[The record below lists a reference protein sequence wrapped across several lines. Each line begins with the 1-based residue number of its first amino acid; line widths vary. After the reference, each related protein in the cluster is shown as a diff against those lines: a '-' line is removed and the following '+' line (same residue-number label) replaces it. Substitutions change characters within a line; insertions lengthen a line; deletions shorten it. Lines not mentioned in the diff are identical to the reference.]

1 MTSKAILLS
10 GAGALTLIMAGP
22 ALAQTAPATPAAP
35 AENIQIEEVVVTATK
50 RSENIQNVPSTVTA
64 VSGETLQKLNILSF
78 QDVQKLT
85 PGLVLDNGG
94 GRAQKVSLRGI
105 SFDPDTGASAA
116 VQVYWNETP
125 ISASTAFRAMYDIG
139 QVEVLRGPQGTLRGQ
154 TSPAGAITLVTRRPE
169 FNTYGASIN
178 QTVGQNGLFNTQ
190 AAVNLPLVEGK
201 LALRVAGLY
210 NHDRDGVEN
219 AISGRKNS
227 DTAHSVRA
235 SLAWR
240 PTDDIDVVLV
250 HQVLNDRLVAQP
262 LAIGAPLAGTGQ
274 VGPSLRLDDRKSVV
288 EGPFEF
294 YHRSRLT
301 SLSATWTLPGHRLSY
316 IGGYQR
322 TTDTSS
328 RDGDVTNVV
337 KGFSDVQNVFVTAH
351 QLTQELRLEST
362 GDRFWNYLIGAYY
375 GRTNSFAS
383 FNQNYN
389 VFFAP
394 YAPPAFSLPLTGM
407 SKPGEGKDLAFFT
420 DHRFALTSRDDLEL
434 GLRWQRNESTAQ
446 NLIGVGGPPAPV
458 LPPDF
463 VSRKSSAWTG
473 SASYKH
479 RFTDDLMAY
488 VSYGRG
494 FRPGGTTQFVTNA
507 ALAPQYRV
515 YQDETSDSVELGVK
529 SQWFDRRLQ
538 VNADIFRQKIDG
550 YIGRANGVGSRGAAV
565 AGEPKGPGAGGTYP
579 YDAATGGINLN
590 TNGDAVITGAEFEVT
605 GVIVQGWQATLN
617 ASYIDA
623 HYDNALLYCNDINND
638 GVPDADVTWVQPGRQ
653 VSVCATNSK
662 LTSDTG
668 IAPGKFN
675 LALNSE
681 YVRNVGA
688 VDLFAR
694 GLARYTPKAYY
705 AGADRHFDSYATV
718 DLYLGLRDAER
729 AWEVSLFAQNLFDKT
744 AQTYERSTSVN
755 GVNGGYLG
763 AVAIP
768 ERKIGVSFR
777 YNYDR

>member
-10 GAGALTLIMAGP
+10 GAGVLTLMLAGP
-22 ALAQTAPATPAAP
+22 ALAQTASAPPAD
-35 AENIQIEEVVVTATK
+35 NIQIEEVVVTATK
-50 RSENIQNVPSTVTA
+50 RSENIQNVPSAVTA
-64 VSGETLQKLNILSF
+64 VTGETLQKLNILSF
-78 QDVQKLT
+78 EDVQKLT

-125 ISASTAFRAMYDIG
+125 ISASTAFRAMYDVG
-139 QVEVLRGPQGTLRGQ
+139 QLEVLRGPQGTLRGQ
-154 TSPAGAITLVTRRPE
+154 TSPAGAITITTRRPQ
-169 FNTYGASIN
+169 FDSYGASIN
-178 QTVGQNGLFNTQ
+178 QTIGQNGLFNTQ
-190 AAVNLPLVEGK
+190 AAVNLPLVDGK

-219 AISGRKNS
+219 AITGRKNS

-240 PTDDIDVVLV
+240 PTDDIEVVLV

-262 LAIGAPLAGTGQ
+262 TVIGAPLAGSGQ
-274 VGPSLRLDDRKSVV
+274 IGPRLAPDDRKSIVD
-288 EGPFEF
+288 GPYDF

-301 SLSATWTLPGHRLSY
+301 SLSATWSFAGHRLNY

-322 TTDTSS
+322 STDTSA
-328 RDGDVTNVV
+328 RDQDVSNVV
-337 KGFSDVQNVFVTAH
+337 PGFADIQSVYVTSH

-362 GDRFWNYLIGAYY
+362 GNHFWNYLVGGYY
-375 GRTNSFAS
+375 GRTDAFAA

-389 VFFAP
+389 IFFAP
-394 YAPPAFSLPLTGM
+394 YEAPAFSLPLSGL
-407 SKPGEGKDLAFFT
+407 SKPGRGKDLAFFT
-420 DHRFALTSRDDLEL
+420 DHRFAVTSRDDLEL
-434 GLRWQRNESTAQ
+434 GLRWQRNQSISQ
-446 NLIGVGGPPAPV
+446 NLIGVDGPPEPV
-458 LPPDF
+458 LPPEY
-463 VSRKSSAWTG
+463 VTRKSSAWTG

-488 VSYGRG
+488 LSYGRG

-507 ALAPQYRV
+507 ALAPQYRL
-515 YQDETSDSVELGVK
+515 YQDETSDAFELGVK

-538 VNADIFRQKIDG
+538 VNADVFRQKIDG
-550 YIGRANGVGSRGAAV
+550 YIGRINGVGSRAAAV
-565 AGEPKGPGAGGTYP
+565 AGEPNGPGLGGSYP

-590 TNGDAVITGAEFEVT
+590 TNGDAVITGAEVEVT
-605 GVIVQGWQATLN
+605 GVIVEGWQATVS

-638 GVPDADVTWVQPGRQ
+638 GVPDADLTWVQPGRQ
-653 VSVCATNSK
+653 VSVCQSKSK
-662 LTSDTG
+662 LTNDAG

-675 LALNSE
+675 VSLNSE
-681 YVRNVGA
+681 YIRNVGA

-705 AGADRHFDSYATV
+705 AGADRHFDRYATV
-718 DLYLGLRDAER
+718 DLYLGLRDVQR
-729 AWEVSLFAQNLFDKT
+729 TWEVSLFAQNLFDKT
-744 AQTYERSTSVN
+744 NQLAERPVSVN
-755 GVNGGYLG
+755 GVNGGYLSDTVN
-763 AVAIP
+763 A
-768 ERKIGVSFR
+768 ERKVGVSFR
-777 YNYDR
+777 YNFDR